1 MITSTEIPSQ
11 CALAQIKDD
20 LARFDARPDL
30 QDNVRRHYEH
40 LETLTASLKKL
51 GVDNKVI
58 DQHVLEIFNKYR
70 MELLRNIERIT
81 QV

>member
-1 MITSTEIPSQ
+1 VITSTEIPSQ

-20 LARFDARPDL
+20 LARFDVGPDL
-30 QDNVRRHYEH
+30 QDSVRRHYEH
-40 LETLTASLKKL
+40 LETLTTSLKKL